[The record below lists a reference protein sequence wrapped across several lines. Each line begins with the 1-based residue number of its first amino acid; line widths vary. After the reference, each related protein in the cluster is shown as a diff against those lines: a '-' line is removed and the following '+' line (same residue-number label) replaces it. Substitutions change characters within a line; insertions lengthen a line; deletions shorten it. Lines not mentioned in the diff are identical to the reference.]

1 MVTGLVLLMAGERV
15 ALSLKIN
22 RQVGGVVIGVV
33 AVLELEDFKLK
44 LHEGF

>member
-1 MVTGLVLLMAGERV
+1 MLRDVACTATGMVLLLAGERV

-33 AVLELEDFKLK
+33 AVLELDVL
-44 LHEGF
+44 G